1 MTSFA
6 FMFTDVPAPPW
17 NWSTGNWSMQRPFSM
32 ISSQAAMIASA
43 LTGFMALSCM
53 FAKAHAFL
61 TCANARISSGT
72 SLMVR
77 PEIW

>member
-1 MTSFA
+1 
-6 FMFTDVPAPPW
+6 
-17 NWSTGNWSMQRPFSM
+17 MQRPFSM

-43 LTGFMALSCM
+43 LMGFMALSCM

-61 TCANARISSGT
+61 TCANARISSGA